1 MRSQI
6 AVFIFSMLHS
16 RLKNHLWV
24 YLLVSIFCA
33 LHHELVPYG
42 RFFLLSQ
49 VVVVVVY
56 SVCFERPYSK
66 KNPHVL
72 NISRLR
78 KKKPQKIPGAK
89 LPMSLSGI
97 VSKLTNSVSVFGYK
111 NYKMAS
117 GTNFGSMQKIAL
129 VCQIPAQ
136 NRQNS
141 FVVQKTVSY
150 KVVSILKN
158 FKVMFIF

>member
-1 MRSQI
+1 MGIPTCFNFLCTTSWVSSIWQN
-6 AVFIFSMLHS
+6 FSIIIGGS
-16 RLKNHLWV
+16 SSS
-24 YLLVSIFCA
+24 LLGLFWTSIF
-33 LHHELVPYG
+33 
-42 RFFLLSQ
+42 Q
-49 VVVVVVY
+49 
-56 SVCFERPYSK
+56 

-72 NISRLR
+72 NIFRLR

-158 FKVMFIF
+158 FKVMLIFWKWRYLLFIYVKSKSN

>member
-1 MRSQI
+1 MGIPTCFNFLCTTSWVSSIWQ
-6 AVFIFSMLHS
+6 IFSIIIGGS
-16 RLKNHLWV
+16 SSS
-24 YLLVSIFCA
+24 LLGLFWTSIF
-33 LHHELVPYG
+33 
-42 RFFLLSQ
+42 Q
-49 VVVVVVY
+49 
-56 SVCFERPYSK
+56 K
-66 KNPHVL
+66 TPHVL